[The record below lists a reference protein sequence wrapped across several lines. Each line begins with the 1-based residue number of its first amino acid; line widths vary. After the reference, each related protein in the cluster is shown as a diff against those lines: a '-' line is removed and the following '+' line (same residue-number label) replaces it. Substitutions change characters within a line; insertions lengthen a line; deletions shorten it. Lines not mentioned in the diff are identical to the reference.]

1 MRIETMKLVTENVK
15 KRIKLIENELKGE
28 NELELTHKDIGGF
41 NMRFGW
47 QDHLSNGLL
56 NIFIQYAF
64 TYTEIEVID
73 LKILK
78 T

>member
-41 NMRFGW
+41 NMRFG
-47 QDHLSNGLL
+47 
-56 NIFIQYAF
+56 
-64 TYTEIEVID
+64 
-73 LKILK
+73 
-78 T
+78 